1 MAYDPAKRTV
11 ELTVDN
17 TASDHLSVGDTVTE
31 LANNS
36 GSAGAATGDSAVIAS
51 VKRRLTVVLN
61 EGSKEFYANL
71 QLKDSST
78 VTSGENAGD
87 NVVVSSVESEYI
99 SRLYGPGQKWAS
111 VAERPGTSQ
120 YAAERGG
127 FRDLM
132 HILVIDGDGGITGTP
147 GAVLE
152 KFTNLSKA
160 RDAKTAQGSNLYY
173 KDVIKANSAYL
184 FWGAHENVK
193 LFDVNTGL
201 TGDIGSAASEQKV

>member
-1 MAYDPAKRTV
+1 
-11 ELTVDN
+11 
-17 TASDHLSVGDTVTE
+17 
-31 LANNS
+31 
-36 GSAGAATGDSAVIAS
+36 
-51 VKRRLTVVLN
+51 
-61 EGSKEFYANL
+61 
-71 QLKDSST
+71 
-78 VTSGENAGD
+78 
-87 NVVVSSVESEYI
+87 
-99 SRLYGPGQKWAS
+99 
-111 VAERPGTSQ
+111 
-120 YAAERGG
+120 
-127 FRDLM
+127 M

-201 TGDIGSAASEQKV
+201 TGDIGSAVLNRKFDLFKNDYAIKSIDDPTGTNLRSIPLVNTKNTATLKYQLRGGGDGIPLRETVSSILTICSLILRPSNWITSSWDLPCPTMMTLLLRHRR